1 MSEKKTVLN
10 PKNKNI
16 VFIGFMGVGKGTIAR
31 ALIKKT
37 KRMGLDTDDL
47 IESMENRKIK
57 DIFANDG
64 EAAFRK
70 LEKKTAKWLEKSVKN
85 AVISTGGG
93 FFKVANL
100 DKIGTVVYL
109 KSSFEGILKRLK
121 EHENADLKLAKRP
134 LLTDLTKAKA
144 LFEERA
150 CLYEEKADIIIDVED
165 RKIKDIVSD
174 VMCVLQLKK

>member
-1 MSEKKTVLN
+1 MLN
-10 PKNKNI
+10 PKNHNI

-31 ALIKKT
+31 ALIQKT

-57 DIFANDG
+57 MIFETEG
-64 EAAFRK
+64 EAYFRK

-85 AVISTGGG
+85 AIISTGGG

-100 DKIGTVVYL
+100 EKIGTVVYL
-109 KSSFEGILKRLK
+109 KSSFEGILKRLQ
-121 EHENADLKLAKRP
+121 EHENAELKLAKRP

-144 LFEERA
+144 LFNERA
-150 CLYEEKADIIIDVED
+150 PLYEAKADVIIDVEN
-165 RKIKDIVSD
+165 RKIKEIVND
-174 VMCVLQLKK
+174 LATLLKTNKH

>member
-1 MSEKKTVLN
+1 
-10 PKNKNI
+10 
-16 VFIGFMGVGKGTIAR
+16 MGVGKGTIAR

-37 KRMGLDTDDL
+37 KHMGLDTDDL

-57 DIFANDG
+57 EIFASDG

-121 EHENADLKLAKRP
+121 AHENADIKLAKRP
-134 LLTDLTKAKA
+134 LLSDLDKAKA

-150 CLYEEKADIIIDVED
+150 PLYEAKADIIVDVENRHVKETVND
-165 RKIKDIVSD
+165 LIRA
-174 VMCVLQLKK
+174 LKLKH

>member
-1 MSEKKTVLN
+1 VLN
-10 PKNKNI
+10 PKNNNI
-16 VFIGFMGVGKGTIAR
+16 VLIGFMGVGKGTIAR

-37 KRMGLDTDDL
+37 KCMGVDTDDL
-47 IESMENRKIK
+47 IESMENRHIK
-57 DIFANDG
+57 EIFASDG
-64 EAAFRK
+64 EASFRK

-100 DKIGTVVYL
+100 EKIGTVVYL

-121 EHENADLKLAKRP
+121 AHENADIKLAKRP
-134 LLTDLTKAKA
+134 LLSDLDKAKA

-150 CLYEEKADIIIDVED
+150 PLYEAKADIIVDVEN
-165 RKIKDIVSD
+165 RHVKEIVND
-174 VMCVLQLKK
+174 LIRVLKLKH

>member
-1 MSEKKTVLN
+1 
-10 PKNKNI
+10 
-16 VFIGFMGVGKGTIAR
+16 
-31 ALIKKT
+31 
-37 KRMGLDTDDL
+37 
-47 IESMENRKIK
+47 MENRKIK
-57 DIFANDG
+57 AIFETDG
-64 EAAFRK
+64 EAYFRK

-144 LFEERA
+144 LFDERA

-165 RKIKDIVSD
+165 RKIKDIVND
-174 VMCVLQLKK
+174 VICVLQLKK